1 MRLTP
6 WLLSIVLG
14 SLLLAAGPTLAEET
28 ESDATQAEALD
39 DVALEKKYGI
49 KAGALQRDE
58 SASSG
63 AKAGSSSIES
73 DEEDN
78 AEGGTGGTGS
88 ADDATVQGEDEQ
100 SSHDSEQH

>member
-1 MRLTP
+1 MRLPP
-6 WLLSIVLG
+6 WLLSIALG

-28 ESDATQAEALD
+28 ESDDTQAEALD
-39 DVALEKKYGI
+39 DAALEEKYAI

-63 AKAGSSSIES
+63 AEVGSSSVES
-73 DEEDN
+73 DGEDN

-88 ADDATVQGEDEQ
+88 ADDAIVQGEDEQ
-100 SSHDSEQH
+100 SEHDSEQH